1 MQHDMFSAHLIG
13 CAPCLP
19 MSYRANKPFGRRK
32 TDLSTS
38 ARESSHWQQIRR
50 DVEEDTSGLIRR
62 YLRLSEKIVGTEN
75 EVKVPDRP
83 ETDTRAIEEMPEPSE
98 RRQRRNRAA

>member
-1 MQHDMFSAHLIG
+1 
-13 CAPCLP
+13 

-50 DVEEDTSGLIRR
+50 DVDEDSSGMIRR
-62 YLRLSEKIVGTEN
+62 YLRLSEKIVGAED
-75 EVKVPDRP
+75 EVK
-83 ETDTRAIEEMPEPSE
+83 PSE
-98 RRQRRNRAA
+98 EAKNLPKELGRQVRDQEEQKVRAA

>member
-1 MQHDMFSAHLIG
+1 
-13 CAPCLP
+13 

-62 YLRLSEKIVGTEN
+62 YLRLSEKIVGAED
-75 EVKVPDRP
+75 EVKTVEEARLPDQSRRQLQDH
-83 ETDTRAIEEMPEPSE
+83 EEQKTRA
-98 RRQRRNRAA
+98 A

>member
-1 MQHDMFSAHLIG
+1 
-13 CAPCLP
+13 

-62 YLRLSEKIVGTEN
+62 YLRLSEKIVGAED
-75 EVKVPDRP
+75 EVKTVEEARLPDQ
-83 ETDTRAIEEMPEPSE
+83 S
-98 RRQRRNRAA
+98 RRQLQDHEEQKIRAA

>member
-1 MQHDMFSAHLIG
+1 
-13 CAPCLP
+13 

-50 DVEEDTSGLIRR
+50 DIDEDSSGLIRR
-62 YLRLSEKIVGTEN
+62 YLRLSEKVVGAED
-75 EVKVPDRP
+75 EVKPL
-83 ETDTRAIEEMPEPSE
+83 EEENLPKES
-98 RRQRRNRAA
+98 RRQVRDQEEQKIRAA

>member
-1 MQHDMFSAHLIG
+1 
-13 CAPCLP
+13 

-50 DVEEDTSGLIRR
+50 DVDEDPSGLIRR
-62 YLRLSEKIVGTEN
+62 YLRLSEKIVGAEN
-75 EVKVPDRP
+75 EVKPL
-83 ETDTRAIEEMPEPSE
+83 EEENLPKEL
-98 RRQRRNRAA
+98 RRQVRDQEEQKIRAA

>member
-1 MQHDMFSAHLIG
+1 
-13 CAPCLP
+13 

-50 DVEEDTSGLIRR
+50 DVEEDSSGLIRR
-62 YLRLSEKIVGTEN
+62 YLRLSEKIVGSEN
-75 EVKVPDRP
+75 EVKISQVDRQPVNRQPEEVPDKGQQ
-83 ETDTRAIEEMPEPSE
+83 EQKD
-98 RRQRRNRAA
+98 RAA

>member
-1 MQHDMFSAHLIG
+1 
-13 CAPCLP
+13 

-50 DVEEDTSGLIRR
+50 DVEEDSSGLIRR
-62 YLRLSEKIVGTEN
+62 YLRLSEKIVGSEN
-75 EVKVPDRP
+75 EVKA
-83 ETDTRAIEEMPEPSE
+83 TEEQQADNLLILGR
-98 RRQRRNRAA
+98 RRQRDRAA

>member
-1 MQHDMFSAHLIG
+1 
-13 CAPCLP
+13 

-50 DVEEDTSGLIRR
+50 DVEEDSSGLIRR
-62 YLRLSEKIVGTEN
+62 YLRLSEKIVGSEN
-75 EVKVPDRP
+75 EVKATEEEQQADDLLILDR
-83 ETDTRAIEEMPEPSE
+83 
-98 RRQRRNRAA
+98 RRQRDRAA

>member
-1 MQHDMFSAHLIG
+1 
-13 CAPCLP
+13 

-50 DVEEDTSGLIRR
+50 DVEEDASGLIRR
-62 YLRLSEKIVGTEN
+62 YLRLSEKLVGSED
-75 EVKVPDRP
+75 EVKISQLDRQP
-83 ETDTRAIEEMPEPSE
+83 EQIPHKS
-98 RRQRRNRAA
+98 RQEQKDRAA

>member
-1 MQHDMFSAHLIG
+1 
-13 CAPCLP
+13 

-50 DVEEDTSGLIRR
+50 DVEEDSSGLIRR
-62 YLRLSEKIVGTEN
+62 YLRLSDKIVGSEN
-75 EVKVPDRP
+75 EVKVRDEEQQADDLLVLDR
-83 ETDTRAIEEMPEPSE
+83 
-98 RRQRRNRAA
+98 RREKDRAA